1 MMLISI
7 RALFVRII
15 KENPFRQA
23 ADICDGSLM
32 PQGLSFLLH
41 VSFCVEKK
49 DGAASFFM
57 YHAQTS

>member
-1 MMLISI
+1 MLISI

-32 PQGLSFLLH
+32 PQGFP
-41 VSFCVEKK
+41 FC
-49 DGAASFFM
+49 FM
-57 YHAQTS
+57 

>member
-1 MMLISI
+1 MLSPQTVSNFTILLYRQAMMLISI

-32 PQGLSFLLH
+32 PQGFP
-41 VSFCVEKK
+41 FC
-49 DGAASFFM
+49 FM
-57 YHAQTS
+57 